1 MGHIPEGKCTALAS
15 LKWMKAMLS
24 FPRRRCNVRACLHIH
39 HRLGLGCS
47 DRQRQERSFLSAS
60 APTRKQT
67 STTDGGVQ
75 DLLTVSYSTIA
86 AATTSGVAVRFPA
99 LGAGIDGRS

>member
-24 FPRRRCNVRACLHIH
+24 FPRRRCNLDSPY
-39 HRLGLGCS
+39 LT
-47 DRQRQERSFLSAS
+47 RQERSFLSAS